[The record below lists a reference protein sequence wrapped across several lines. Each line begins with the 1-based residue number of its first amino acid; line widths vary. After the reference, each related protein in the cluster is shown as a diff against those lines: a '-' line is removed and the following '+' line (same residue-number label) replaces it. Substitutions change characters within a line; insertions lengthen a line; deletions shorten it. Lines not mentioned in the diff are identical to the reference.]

1 MFVNEKLKQFKVDL
15 NKRFAKDKEVR
26 DKSELEK
33 KIELEHNFNAVLIE
47 GKKGKFVKGDGN
59 QSKFDDYFVNHN
71 KKFLAKYD
79 ERIGKE
85 RLQNTGSRSLKSL

>member
-1 MFVNEKLKQFKVDL
+1 MFVNEKLKQFKVEL

-33 KIELEHNFNAVLIE
+33 KNELEYQFQAVLIE

-79 ERIGKE
+79 EKIGKE